1 MKIENATLDYIDF
14 PKHIY
19 KKIVDR
25 ISEYVGLVVYEDRFV
40 FKHHTMGETNYCFLV
55 HYKYT
60 SNYDKHWYGVRNDFT
75 LNVITEGSLDILLK
89 NGNDFC
95 EIYKDSDITLY
106 INVTNLRLQTI
117 LEYDKLSEQLETT
130 ELEYDFLKFG
140 SMSKDMDCFK
150 INKYNIDIK
159 PIIDVAETKIA
170 ADFKPVPE
178 QPSHYKVVCERIIHL
193 TFKNFNFINGKP
205 IQIKTRLEFCKSL
218 PTDVFRMKIDNSGDA
233 IFSKDMIRFQR
244 IYGYGTLQPILGRK
258 GMSVASL
265 YKNKKLFKRIE
276 KWIGL

>member
-19 KKIVDR
+19 KKIVKT
-25 ISEYVGLVVYEDRFV
+25 ISKYDGLIVYEDRFV

-55 HYKYT
+55 YYKYT
-60 SNYDKHWYGVRNDFT
+60 SNYNKHWYGVRNDFC
-75 LNVITEGSLDILLK
+75 LNVLSEVSLEQLQLR
-89 NGNDFC
+89 NNFC
-95 EIYKDSDITLY
+95 KIYSDSDITLY

-117 LEYDKLSEQLETT
+117 LEYDKLYEQLKTT
-130 ELEYDFLKFG
+130 ALEYDFLKFG

-159 PIIDVAETKIA
+159 PIIDVAETKIE

-178 QPSHYKVVCERIIHL
+178 QPSHYKVVGERIIHL
-193 TFKNFNFINGKP
+193 TFKNFNFIDGTP

-218 PTDVFRMKIDNSGDA
+218 PTNGFRMKIDNSGDSVL
-233 IFSKDMIRFQR
+233 SKDMIKFQR
-244 IYGYGTLQPILGRK
+244 IYGYETLQPILGRK

-265 YKNKKLFKRIE
+265 YKNKTLFRRIE
-276 KWIGL
+276 KWIGF